1 MPATCGVA
9 GCDLLS
15 PIAVAG
21 RVNPAVNRAVVQVL
35 AGLPTFTG
43 ETAVLNQAVPAGAAS
58 AACPIRSDKDEFPH
72 RPFASCGRTLP
83 KSREYILEG
92 IVQLTLV
99 IMKSA
104 CV

>member
-1 MPATCGVA
+1 MLATCGVA

-15 PIAVAG
+15 RITVAG
-21 RVNPAVNRAVVQVL
+21 RVKPAVNRAVVQIL
-35 AGLPTFTG
+35 ARLADLHG

-58 AACPIRSDKDEFPH
+58 AACPIRSDEDEFPH
-72 RPFASCGRTLP
+72 RPLFLVVAALP

>member
-35 AGLPTFTG
+35 ARHADPHG

-58 AACPIRSDKDEFPH
+58 AACRIRGDKDEFPH
-72 RPFASCGRTLP
+72 RPLFLVVAHCP
-83 KSREYILEG
+83 SRVNIFWKE
-92 IVQLTLV
+92 
-99 IMKSA
+99 SSN
-104 CV
+104 

>member
-15 PIAVAG
+15 RIAVAG
-21 RVNPAVNRAVVQVL
+21 RVKPAVNRAV
-35 AGLPTFTG
+35 PTFTG

-72 RPFASCGRTLP
+72 RPLFLVVAALP

>member
-35 AGLPTFTG
+35 AWFWPGLPTPHR
-43 ETAVLNQAVPAGAAS
+43 ETAVLNQAVPAGATS
-58 AACPIRSDKDEFPH
+58 AACRIRGDKDEFPH
-72 RPFASCGRTLP
+72 IPLF
-83 KSREYILEG
+83 
-92 IVQLTLV
+92 LV
-99 IMKSA
+99 VAHCPSHVNIFWKESSN
-104 CV
+104 